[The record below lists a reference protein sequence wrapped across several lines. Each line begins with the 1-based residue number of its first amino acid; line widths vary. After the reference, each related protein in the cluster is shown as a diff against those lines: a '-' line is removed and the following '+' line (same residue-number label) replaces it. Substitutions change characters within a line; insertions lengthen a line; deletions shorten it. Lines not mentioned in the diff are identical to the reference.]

1 VKTKTY
7 FYGDGHSK
15 WGIWNNMRKEFQF
28 GICEDTPLLAE
39 RKLRQKIGNDAR
51 KWRFEVKQL
60 PCTTRQKESARICNE
75 RSRFMAL
82 RRTGKDIDR

>member
-1 VKTKTY
+1 MKTKTY
-7 FYGDGHSK
+7 FQGNGHSK

-39 RKLRQKIGNDAR
+39 RKLRQKIGNDVR

-60 PCTTRQKESARICNE
+60 PRTKIVESE
-75 RSRFMAL
+75 E
-82 RRTGKDIDR
+82 